1 MDQKRLADAV
11 ESFGNQTFYPS
22 DILVECPKF
31 RILVAGQTGSGKSTL
46 CSKVFNVSA
55 EHGEFGIS
63 HHSRGTLIHQVW
75 NEITFPGQNEEI
87 ILHDSGG
94 FEAGD
99 TAGLDE
105 IRKFIKSRLK
115 STTLAEQLHCIWYC
129 IPLTGHRHIQSAEK
143 IFFNDFDL
151 GDIPVVAVFTHFDEV
166 ENKYEFELMKKHQR
180 EHPTTLIPKDLR
192 DRANAFAVRDY
203 DEIHRRNL
211 EAIIRP
217 QMKVAI
223 HRVSMPQ
230 EINAAGTQ
238 GVNKLISQTM
248 DMLTKEGLRRL
259 WVSAQQQSAEL
270 KRNGIVSF
278 IEICSH
284 CVSVLSRSPSESIQ
298 ISMRRFERVTISSS
312 IPLVPFL
319 SGSIFSSAFRDI
331 YSDVTRLYGLIDPSR
346 ILQSKTS
353 RKRIFE
359 ACLKLSA
366 TERLLY
372 QTGLK
377 LNITGPLAAASV
389 TASLLKMIAG
399 TILIHEELF
408 WKQRDENGLLL
419 TSEAVQETC
428 ARFSES
434 KRRAKVAAH
443 IDGTVMIQN
452 YTKKEYCQDVL
463 TTALKG

>member
-1 MDQKRLADAV
+1 
-11 ESFGNQTFYPS
+11 
-22 DILVECPKF
+22 
-31 RILVAGQTGSGKSTL
+31 
-46 CSKVFNVSA
+46 
-55 EHGEFGIS
+55 
-63 HHSRGTLIHQVW
+63 
-75 NEITFPGQNEEI
+75 
-87 ILHDSGG
+87 
-94 FEAGD
+94 
-99 TAGLDE
+99 
-105 IRKFIKSRLK
+105 
-115 STTLAEQLHCIWYC
+115 
-129 IPLTGHRHIQSAEK
+129 
-143 IFFNDFDL
+143 
-151 GDIPVVAVFTHFDEV
+151 
-166 ENKYEFELMKKHQR
+166 
-180 EHPTTLIPKDLR
+180 
-192 DRANAFAVRDY
+192 
-203 DEIHRRNL
+203 
-211 EAIIRP
+211 
-217 QMKVAI
+217 
-223 HRVSMPQ
+223 
-230 EINAAGTQ
+230 
-238 GVNKLISQTM
+238 M

-284 CVSVLSRSPSESIQ
+284 CVSVLSRSPLESIQ
-298 ISMRRFERVTISSS
+298 ISMRRFERVTICSS